1 MARVARK
8 TGTELVW
15 HIAGLAW
22 AHPSCARL
30 RGGLVAALG
39 VALAVA
45 FATYNAGDP
54 SLNAATGVAP
64 TNALGGP
71 GAVLADLG
79 VQSMG
84 LAAGVAALIMVVLGL
99 SRAAAAQP
107 EAGRTHLRIRA
118 AAGLGGVVALA
129 AVLSAPRP
137 PAAWPLAR
145 GLGGFWGDA
154 LLGGL
159 SHVFAFA
166 HLPFASGLAALFL
179 TPFAVLGV
187 GYALGLSRA
196 ELRALLD

>member
-8 TGTELVW
+8 TGMELVW
-15 HIAGLAW
+15 HIAGRAW

-39 VALAVA
+39 VAVAVA

-54 SLNAATGVAP
+54 SLNAATGAAP

-99 SRAAAAQP
+99 SRAAAGQ
-107 EAGRTHLRIRA
+107 
-118 AAGLGGVVALA
+118 GGVVALA

-159 SHVFAFA
+159 SHVFAF
-166 HLPFASGLAALFL
+166 
-179 TPFAVLGV
+179 
-187 GYALGLSRA
+187 
-196 ELRALLD
+196 